1 MLETLRRFWRSV
13 VFVLHHGVEMDAEIE
28 DLKRRV
34 YSLEQEK
41 KRMLAVQRS
50 QTRLLEKMNI
60 VSSDGERREAVHT
73 A

>member
-1 MLETLRRFWRSV
+1 
-13 VFVLHHGVEMDAEIE
+13 MDAEIE

-60 VSSDGERREAVHT
+60 VSSDGERCEAVHT